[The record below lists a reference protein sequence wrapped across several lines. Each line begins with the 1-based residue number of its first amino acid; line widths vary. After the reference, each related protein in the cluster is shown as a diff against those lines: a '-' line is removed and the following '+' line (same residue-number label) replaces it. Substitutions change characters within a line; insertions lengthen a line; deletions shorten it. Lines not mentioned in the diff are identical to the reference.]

1 MRPYNNLHVNQ
12 NMLSKLL
19 NILILKRRKEI
30 PFIIFFSFLM
40 TFIAARL
47 IVLGIQN
54 RIFPKFLDIFFN
66 YIYIKGI
73 HVHHLNFG
81 IIILAIT
88 GFFSLIRHN
97 PKHLYWLSVSY
108 GIGLGLTFDE
118 FAIWFTLND
127 DYWVRTSYDA
137 IIIVSGILL
146 SVVYFPNFWKKIG
159 KMIKK

>member
-1 MRPYNNLHVNQ
+1 
-12 NMLSKLL
+12 MLSKLI
-19 NILILKRRKEI
+19 NTLILKRRKEI
-30 PFIIFFSFLM
+30 PFIIFFSFLI
-40 TFIAARL
+40 TFILARL

-54 RIFPKFLDIFFN
+54 QIFPKFLDIFFD
-66 YIYIKGI
+66 YIYIKEI

-88 GFFSLIRHN
+88 GFLSITKQNL
-97 PKHLYWLSVSY
+97 KHIYLLSISY

-127 DYWVRTSYDA
+127 EYWTRTNYDA

-146 SVVYFPNFWKKIG
+146 NVVYFPNFWKKIG